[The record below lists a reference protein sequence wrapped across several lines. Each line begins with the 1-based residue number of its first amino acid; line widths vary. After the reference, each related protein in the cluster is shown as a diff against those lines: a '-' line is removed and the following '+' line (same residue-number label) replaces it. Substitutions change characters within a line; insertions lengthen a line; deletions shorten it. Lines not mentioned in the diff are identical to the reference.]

1 MASSAAVGGGVSVGI
16 GVPVGLAS
24 GVSVGAGVGVTVGTS
39 VGMGVLVGAGVVV
52 GAGVFGGVASLT
64 AAPGISPD
72 QSPPQPAAN
81 KIDAIPNMSRASFN
95 IFTLHTRGSMM
106 CRMVSS
112 Q

>member
-1 MASSAAVGGGVSVGI
+1 MNSAIQTKEVPKNSSI
-16 GVPVGLAS
+16 KPV
-24 GVSVGAGVGVTVGTS
+24 
-39 VGMGVLVGAGVVV
+39 VVV

-72 QSPPQPAAN
+72 RSPPQPAAN